1 MNGRLMKRIV
11 TAFALGVS
19 LLLTAC
25 QPPQQVEEAETGNT
39 VQDSPAVWVAKD
51 NDSKLFLLGSL
62 PMVKSDA
69 RWDTP
74 AISLAAN
81 QAKTVFIEVDTS
93 DAAAMRSMM
102 LTQELGFYQDGTKL
116 SELLDDNGQ
125 KLLNLS
131 LQRSEMA
138 PGALDNFKPWF
149 AAILLGVAAGE
160 GAELV
165 DDPMTAELVKDAEL
179 DGAKIEFLISPEQQV
194 RGLADLTDQA
204 QLKYL
209 DRTLSD
215 FSALG
220 DRMVETAEAWQKG
233 DVGKLKTDRV
243 NVRTQM
249 PSSAY
254 QKLVKDRNGI
264 YIGKLVNFMEGTGT
278 GLAIVEMSH
287 LVDQG
292 NLQAML
298 RDRGYKVER
307 YYGVD

>member
-1 MNGRLMKRIV
+1 MKKIVMSFAMGFSVLM
-11 TAFALGVS
+11 A
-19 LLLTAC
+19 AC
-25 QPPQQVEEAETGNT
+25 QQPQAVEEEETENR
-39 VQDSPAVWVAKD
+39 VQDSPAVWVVKD

-69 RWDTP
+69 RWDGP
-74 AISLAAN
+74 AVSLAAN
-81 QAKTVFIEVDTS
+81 QAKTLFVEVDNS
-93 DAAAMRSMM
+93 DAASMRSMM
-102 LTQELGFYQDGTKL
+102 LTQELGFYQDGSKL
-116 SELLDDNGQ
+116 SDLLDDNGQ
-125 KLLNLS
+125 KLLDLS

-138 PGALDNFKPWF
+138 PGSLDNFKPWF

-160 GAELV
+160 GAGLI
-165 DDPMTAELVKDAEL
+165 DDPMTAALLKDAEL
-179 DGAKIEFLISPEQQV
+179 SGAEIKFLITPEQQV
-194 RGLADLTDQA
+194 RGLSDLTDQN

-220 DRMVETAEAWQKG
+220 DRMDETAGAWQTG
-233 DVGKLKTDRV
+233 NVTKLKTDRV

-249 PSSAY
+249 PTSAY
-254 QKLVKDRNGI
+254 QKLIRDRNEI

-278 GLAIVEMSH
+278 GMAIVEMSH